1 MGEVFRWWRVCV
13 EVTQK
18 RQEMENHVIFSQ
30 QTKDKNSKDEV
41 GVEIKTFDWKFLC
54 IKAIGWGHFRVAP
67 RLCFEARLYVKP
79 LYENVFYARAKE
91 THLFKEGLFTWPT
104 TMYSL
109 RAKNQQ
115 TGTRTIAFLYRSE
128 SRGRVQG
135 VRKPPEMT
143 RSFLIQ
149 LCGLLTLKNFC

>member
-18 RQEMENHVIFSQ
+18 RKEMENHVIFSQ
-30 QTKDKNSKDEV
+30 QTKDKNSKDKV
-41 GVEIKTFDWKFLC
+41 GVEIKTFDWKFVC
-54 IKAIGWGHFRVAP
+54 IKAIGLGQFRVALASASK
-67 RLCFEARLYVKP
+67 RGYMWNHW
-79 LYENVFYARAKE
+79 YENVFYAHAKE
-91 THLFKEGLFTWPT
+91 THPHKEGFFTCPT
-104 TMYSL
+104 TMYNL
-109 RAKNQQ
+109 HAKNQQ
-115 TGTRTIAFLYRSE
+115 TGTRTIAFLHRGE

-149 LCGLLTLKNFC
+149 LCGLLVLR

>member
-41 GVEIKTFDWKFLC
+41 GVEIKTFDWKFVC

-79 LYENVFYARAKE
+79 MVTKMCFMLAQKKPIFSRKVFS
-91 THLFKEGLFTWPT
+91 LGL
-104 TMYSL
+104 
-109 RAKNQQ
+109 
-115 TGTRTIAFLYRSE
+115 
-128 SRGRVQG
+128 
-135 VRKPPEMT
+135 
-143 RSFLIQ
+143 Q
-149 LCGLLTLKNFC
+149 LCTVCVQRISKPVPGPLLSCTGANLGGGCRGCVNPLRWPAAF

>member
-41 GVEIKTFDWKFLC
+41 GVEIKTFDWKFVC
-54 IKAIGWGHFRVAP
+54 IKAIGLGHFRVAP
-67 RLCFEARLYVKP
+67 PHSFEARLYVKP
-79 LYENVFYARAKE
+79 LIRKCVLCSRKRNPSFQGRSFHLAYNYVQFACKE
-91 THLFKEGLFTWPT
+91 
-104 TMYSL
+104 S
-109 RAKNQQ
+109 A
-115 TGTRTIAFLYRSE
+115 TGTRTIAFLYRGE